1 MPFVSLVV
9 NRLHPDPAAERSARS
24 SPAPR
29 LEPAFAQKLVAV
41 HRDLRA
47 LARAERRGLARLEVD
62 ADVAPILVPELE
74 TDVHD
79 LRGLAEVAAAV
90 FGSPPLR
97 ARRRV
102 AAS

>member
-1 MPFVSLVV
+1 
-9 NRLHPDPAAERSARS
+9 
-24 SPAPR
+24 
-29 LEPAFAQKLVAV
+29 
-41 HRDLRA
+41 
-47 LARAERRGLARLEVD
+47 
-62 ADVAPILVPELE
+62 VPELE